1 MTETAAE
8 GDHRD
13 TGEDRP
19 ATMFVNPEVSPE
31 SLPRAGE
38 LDWRPLHPRYAR
50 RLQAGRLI
58 RAAVFAGVVAALQ
71 VTVLLVDSDTLASVA
86 VWPLR
91 ILWGL
96 CVLGAAWAVVKPLI
110 VVPRCGYA
118 VREKDIVYRSGVL
131 WQSVRVVPFNRVQHT
146 KTDSRLLDRRFG
158 LANLTVFPA
167 GAGSQKIPGLGADTA
182 EKLLAHV
189 SERIEAEKPR
199 TADDSC

>member
-1 MTETAAE
+1 MTGSPGIPDCTK
-8 GDHRD
+8 
-13 TGEDRP
+13 TGTP
-19 ATMFVNPEVSPE
+19 VPGPFANPEIRPD
-31 SLPRAGE
+31 SLPRAATVA
-38 LDWRPLHPRYAR
+38 WQPLHPRYAK
-50 RLQAGRLI
+50 RLQAGALI
-58 RAAVFAGVVAALQ
+58 RIGVLAAVVAAAH
-71 VTVLLVDSDTLASVA
+71 VTVLIAGFETLSRIA

-91 ILWGL
+91 ILWAL

-118 VREKDIVYRSGVL
+118 VREKDILYRSGVL

-167 GAGSQKIPGLGADTA
+167 GAGSQKIPGLGTETA
-182 EKLLAHV
+182 ENLLAHV
-189 SERIEAEKPR
+189 SERIEAEKPQ

>member
-1 MTETAAE
+1 MADSVAGNDRRATAV
-8 GDHRD
+8 
-13 TGEDRP
+13 DRP
-19 ATMFVNPEVSPE
+19 ATMFVNPEVSPD

-38 LDWRPLHPRYAR
+38 LEWRPLNPRYAR

-58 RAAVFAGVVAALQ
+58 RTAVFAGVVAALQ
-71 VTVLLVDSDTLASVA
+71 VTVLVVDSDTLAGVA

-91 ILWGL
+91 ILWAL
-96 CVLGAAWAVVKPLI
+96 CVLGAAWAVVKPVI

-118 VREKDIVYRSGVL
+118 VREKDISYRSGVL

-146 KTDSRLLDRRFG
+146 RTDSRLLDRRFG

-167 GAGSQKIPGLGADTA
+167 GAGSQKIPGLGAETA

-189 SERIEAEKPR
+189 SARIEAEKPR